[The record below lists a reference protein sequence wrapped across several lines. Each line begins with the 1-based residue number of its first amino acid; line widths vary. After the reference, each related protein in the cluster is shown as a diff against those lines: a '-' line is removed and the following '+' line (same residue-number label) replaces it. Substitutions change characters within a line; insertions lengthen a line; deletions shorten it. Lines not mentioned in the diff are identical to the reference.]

1 MSLHIS
7 RLCIECKCMQIYIPL
22 HFDYHVCYDSL
33 TEDIYED
40 DIIEV
45 GIVDDDDEEDEDEIE
60 YEYEEG
66 M

>member
-1 MSLHIS
+1 
-7 RLCIECKCMQIYIPL
+7 MQIYIPL